1 MTQPQIKA
9 DLITAAIVI
18 GTVVAVCIWCLI
30 CFFSPGCR
38 QLLKAI
44 LRWLCADW
52 YDDHFG
58 SGGGDGNKRDDKV
71 HPLREDFETT
81 RRKRAADEDAE
92 EVMKRNKYH
101 SAGHRYPKLIGKKE
115 KKRRKTAHPIGP
127 SPGNRAL
134 YLPRL
139 KDERVPAITRGADG
153 GGGKGP
159 KTKDLGP
166 LGGKA
171 AITKVSRGAM

>member
-1 MTQPQIKA
+1 MTQPQIKS

-38 QLLKAI
+38 QLVKAI

-58 SGGGDGNKRDDKV
+58 SNGGDGNKGDDKV

-81 RRKRAADEDAE
+81 RRKRAADEDADE
-92 EVMKRNKYH
+92 LMKRNKYH
-101 SAGHRYPKLIGKKE
+101 SAGHRYPKLTGKKE
-115 KKRRKTAHPIGP
+115 KKRRKMAHPIGP

-134 YLPRL
+134 YIPRL
-139 KDERVPAITRGADG
+139 KDERVPARTRGAGGDG
-153 GGGKGP
+153 ANGP
-159 KTKDLGP
+159 KTKGLGP
-166 LGGKA
+166 LGAKV